1 MTFTSGMEGRAPK
14 LCTYSFTVT
23 GQQRYIYI
31 SRLTS
36 ARDCCLALEQES
48 LCCTAQS
55 SGHKSQHAKQPFL
68 EDGLHATTTF
78 GAQSY

>member
-31 SRLTS
+31 SRLLS
-36 ARDCCLALEQES
+36 ALEQES

-55 SGHKSQHAKQPFL
+55 SGHKSQHATQPFL